1 MRLWME
7 QLYEDDKSLWN
18 KWVVSHPDAHFYHL
32 WEWGNILSATYNYQ
46 RFYFVAKCDEDI
58 VGVLPLVHIQ
68 SRIFGNKLVSL
79 PFCEYGGPLLSN
91 SLGSSIVEAV
101 NTLFSKVASELIK
114 RLKVDYIEI
123 RQPSPSL
130 PLSVL
135 GFHPFGRYLTF
146 RVDLTQG
153 EAGVWR
159 NLDKKCR
166 NAIRKAAKAGIKT
179 IAVDEGLVKH
189 YYDLHLNTQKR
200 HGSPPHCEAFFTNMF
215 NALNAKGLT
224 QMVLAVYDGRVIGG
238 IIVFCLN
245 GKMYWWGNVLDRK
258 YASLNPTNSLL
269 WHVIQWGMRN
279 NFEIFELGRT
289 RLETKGIYRF
299 KEGWGGQRVLLKDY
313 VLATRVM
320 KLPDPVQMKYAILSK
335 VWSRLPL
342 VLARQLGP
350 GIVSQIGL

>member
-18 KWVVSHPDAHFYHL
+18 KWVASHPDAHFYHL
-32 WEWGNILSATYNYQ
+32 WEWGNVLSATYNYQ

-91 SLGSSIVEAV
+91 SLGSSIVDAV
-101 NTLFSKVASELIK
+101 NRLFSKVVSELIK

-135 GFHPFGRYLTF
+135 GFVPFGRYLTF

-153 EAGVWR
+153 ETGVWR

-166 NAIRKAAKAGIKT
+166 NAIRKAAKSGIKT
-179 IAVDEGLVKH
+179 IAVDEGLVKR

-215 NALNAKGLT
+215 NALNAKGLA
-224 QMVLAVYDGRVIGG
+224 QMVLAVYDGRAIGG
-238 IIVFCLN
+238 VIVFCLN

-279 NFEIFELGRT
+279 NFKIFELGRT
-289 RLETKGIYRF
+289 RPEAKGIYRF

-313 VLATRVM
+313 VFATREM
-320 KLPDPVQMKYAILSK
+320 KLPDPVQMKYVILSK
-335 VWSRLPL
+335 MWSQLPL
-342 VLARQLGP
+342 VLAQQLGP